1 MPAVPTLVLETA
13 QPAKFEETIVEAL
26 GRKPARPARLEN
38 IEALSQRVE
47 VMDADAEAIKALI
60 ARTVNAG

>member
-1 MPAVPTLVLETA
+1 MLGDAPAPRPT
-13 QPAKFEETIVEAL
+13 PKP
-26 GRKPARPARLEN
+26 RKPARPAGLEN